1 LLTFKKTTPQF
12 YEKLLAMKSLI
23 NPVCIAFLFP
33 FYVFAQNSHPP
44 LDSIAGQLINNL
56 RSRSPE
62 KIVMQTDKSV
72 YSAGETI
79 WFRAYILD
87 SLSNRLK
94 DRSKILYVDLV
105 NDKDSVEQ
113 QLLFD
118 AGHFQTNGSVS
129 LDDSL
134 QTGYY
139 WVRAYTK
146 KILEQNVNNI
156 GLLPLYVF
164 NIHNNNPQ
172 QRKVQRKN
180 EAVQTD
186 AVPIVDIYPEGGEL
200 ISGIDCVVALRVHD
214 KKGNPLSVAGYVKNS
229 KGDIDAKFSTDKNGL
244 AKFSFSPVWYRKY
257 GIFIQNHDRYDSIA
271 ALPRVNLYAAQIAVV
286 QQNNSFIKA
295 RVMLEDSIF
304 TLSYTTYILGVH
316 DDQLCFAGVGKGRYE
331 LDIPVSKFPGGISE
345 LLLFNPQG
353 KLVSERDIYIDKK
366 SVAVNITNDKQNYDA
381 REKVKMNIKVTD
393 DLNQPLVSALS
404 VSVAASRVTDSTNSF
419 YKDEFLNG
427 FDFDSPAR
435 DLEMLTRKDATHILN
450 SMSIDTNYSSENLVL
465 NGKVLDKKNIPI
477 PQAEVMLMIKGD
489 NTFILQDTT
498 QTKGDFHFDLPFYK
512 DMTEFSIQTNNMM
525 GKKEEYQ
532 ITTDPLIF
540 PRFKTPLALK
550 EKFDNGRE
558 EFLETIKRKYIDPVI
573 IEAGKNS
580 LPLVTVTASEKKT
593 KNAKVNED
601 LSNVIT
607 QKELM
612 EGGSNNVERAVLS
625 NGKFHLLGGYL
636 MAGGPNGLTG
646 PSATDEP
653 IIIMDGQQITVSSD
667 GITGSPVL
675 SFLKELTPSDIGYI
689 KILTPEQSGMYG
701 LRGGHGVIE
710 IHSTTIYDNNISKEG
725 IVNFYRK
732 GFTVPS
738 NFPMPDY
745 DDRQTRKS
753 KTPDVRTT
761 IYWNGN
767 IITDKN
773 GEITLTFYSADAS
786 ETYIVTIAGVTED
799 GEKIY
804 KTTTI
809 ERN

>member
-1 LLTFKKTTPQF
+1 MVLR
-12 YEKLLAMKSLI
+12 KLPAMKSLMHLAFI
-23 NPVCIAFLFP
+23 TFLFP
-33 FYVFAQNSHPP
+33 LFVFAQNSNLS
-44 LDSIAGQLINNL
+44 LDSVAEQLINNL
-56 RSRSPE
+56 RLHSPE
-62 KIVMQTDKSV
+62 KIIMQTDKNI
-72 YSAGETI
+72 YSAGEII
-79 WFRAYILD
+79 WFKAYILD

-94 DRSKILYVDLV
+94 DRSKILYIDLV
-105 NDKDSVEQ
+105 NDKDSVAQ

-139 WVRAYTK
+139 WIRAYTK

-156 GLLPLYVF
+156 GLLPIYVF

-172 QRKVQRKN
+172 QRRFYKKN
-180 EAVQTD
+180 DTGQTD
-186 AVPIVDIYPEGGEL
+186 GVPVVDIYPEGGEL
-200 ISGIDCVVALRVHD
+200 IAGIDCNVALRVHD
-214 KKGNPLSVAGYVKNS
+214 QKGDPLSVAGYVKNS
-229 KGDIDAKFSTDKNGL
+229 KGDIEAKFLTNKNGL

-257 GIFIQNHDRYDSIA
+257 GVFIQNQDRYDSIA
-271 ALPRVNLYAAQIAVV
+271 ALPPVSLYAAQIAVV
-286 QQNNSFIKA
+286 QQNNSFIRA

-304 TLSYTTYILGVH
+304 SPSYTTYIIGM
-316 DDQLCFAGVGKGRYE
+316 DGDRLCFASVGKGRYE

-345 LLLFNPQG
+345 LLLFNTQG

-366 SVAVNITNDKQNYDA
+366 NAVVNISSDKQNYDA
-381 REKVKMNIKVTD
+381 RDKVKMNIKVTNES
-393 DLNQPLVSALS
+393 NQPLVSALA
-404 VSVAASRVTDSTNSF
+404 VSVTTNRVTDSTNRF
-419 YKDEFLNG
+419 YKGEFSND
-427 FDFDSPAR
+427 FYFDSSGR
-435 DLEMLTRKDATHILN
+435 DLEMLTRKDVTRNLN
-450 SMSIDTNYSSENLVL
+450 GMTIDTNYSSENLFL
-465 NGKVLDKKNIPI
+465 NGKVLDKKNFPV
-477 PQAEVMLMIKGD
+477 PQTEVMLMIKGG

-498 QTKGDFHFDLPFYK
+498 GARGDFHFDLPFYK
-512 DMTEFSIQTNNMM
+512 DMSEFSIQTNNMT
-525 GKKEEYQ
+525 GRKEEYQ
-532 ITTDPLIF
+532 VITDPFIF

-550 EKFDNGRE
+550 EKFEEDRD
-558 EFLETIKRKYIDPVI
+558 EFLKTVKPKYIDPVI

-580 LPLVTVTASEKKT
+580 LPPVTVTASEKKI
-593 KNAKVNED
+593 KNAKVNDD

-636 MAGGPNGLTG
+636 IAGGPNGMTG
-646 PSATDEP
+646 PSAADEP
-653 IIIMDGQQITVSSD
+653 LIIMDGQQVTVGSD

-675 SFLKELTPSDIGYI
+675 SFLKELNPSDIGYI
-689 KILTPEQSGMYG
+689 KILTPEQAGIYG

-710 IHSTTIYDNNISKEG
+710 IHSTTTYENNISKEG

-767 IITDKN
+767 IVTDKN
-773 GEITLTFYSADAS
+773 GEASFTFYLADAP
-786 ETYIVTIAGVTED
+786 ETYIVTVTGVTAD
-799 GEKIY
+799 GGKIL